1 MPIKYDDFFY
11 GRISFCSFDFLFD
24 FFVLFRDW
32 PSFQKTENIARYSV
46 KPGGTCKK
54 TTTKEEEKYRML
66 AAEREKMLRNQCREG
81 L

>member
-1 MPIKYDDFFY
+1 MMIFSM
-11 GRISFCSFDFLFD
+11 GEFLFVLLIFFLI

-32 PSFQKTENIARYSV
+32 PSFQKTENIAWYSV

-66 AAEREKMLRNQCREG
+66 AAEREKMLRNECREG